1 MRATSE
7 LYKQIIA
14 SGETRNYHVLIN
26 ITLADDTY
34 ITIRDSDIIENS
46 FKILTASSG
55 QNSLD
60 IGSAIIGKCQ
70 FTLKNFDDEWTD
82 YDFFDAEAVV
92 WVGLEGDETNGTQNY
107 LRVGF
112 FTVDEPQYSGS
123 MVSLELLDNMWK
135 FDKDLP
141 SIPLPQT
148 IGQIVN
154 RLCTH
159 CGVTLSSNTFNGA
172 TYQIIELPNTQMNCR
187 ELLQY
192 VAMIGC
198 NFCVMN
204 DQGALVVK
212 WYDTAS
218 RPSDNL
224 DGGTF
229 SSQTTPY
236 SDGDSA
242 DGGNFTN
249 YNTGDDIDGGTFT
262 DNSSVAYFTRLF
274 SRNIGTDIITVTG
287 VKIRIND
294 TDYLRGK
301 EGYVLVL
308 ENPLVTESNVSTVLN
323 MIWNRLKDFNF
334 RTFNVTALPDIA
346 PEVGDCVGVSYK
358 GNMVYSYLTN
368 YTFTPTLSTASL
380 GAVTPTRTLSQRYS
394 KAVQAAVEVARERV
408 TQEIGAY
415 DLAAQRMNQLAI
427 NAMGG
432 YTDFEDSPTGGRIYY
447 LSNAPITKN
456 EQGMCE
462 FPETAVVYKT
472 TGDGFFISTGVD
484 PQTHV
489 RTWTQ
494 GYTPSTGLLVE
505 LLTALKIN
513 AEQIFTGKLEV
524 GGSQTGVAK
533 PYIRVLDGSDNVI
546 CTIDYRGIIMN
557 SGYIASSNYAEQTP
571 EGTFSLI
578 GMKIDVNGNYVKS
591 PHFAFN
597 NSGAYID
604 GEVIANS
611 GQIGAATITQDA
623 IKIIGDVDLYNGSS
637 SFTFKPAD
645 YYFLENF
652 KLLFKT
658 SSGTSTVT
666 LVRHQNGTDTTVGT
680 YTADTEGVES
690 ATIDR
695 TLGGDNYYRI
705 TVTAS
710 TEVIAHDVVIAYM
723 GMEGFRGVLQGIFKG
738 YLESNSGI
746 INGLKYSGS
755 GAFFGSDITLR
766 NADGKGNHEADIHLE
781 GGTSSSEPTI
791 TRTYYDGSSEVTE
804 EVAWGNKQNFIE
816 YELLPPSGN
825 GRVGDLKFVLS
836 SAGKTD
842 LYRVDEN
849 GIWGKLPIGAQVE
862 ANTADEPTDELN
874 SLKIDDV
881 VYAVPKG
888 VDYSTTE
895 QDTGT
900 KYLDGSTIYQRS
912 FLLSTALSLASN
924 TWTNAIQSSTIGEI
938 ISAEGKNADGDMIG
952 IIGRVNNGYTQVL
965 SLMTAT
971 QTLSILTLK
980 YLKALGGYA
989 FNENYQQGS
998 TYTFAPTIEPETFLI
1013 WAIKHFIQVCKSK
1026 GSDWNTAPVFS
1037 YVLTNITSIVSHF
1050 MQYKGDNNG
1059 IGVTLNAGYEYNEYR
1074 MSISV
1079 AFTNGNK
1086 TGRIDQ
1092 GYTAHGDESKYIW
1105 GNESQSSLWA
1115 TRGEYWVKITANGQE
1130 SWVTPEWAYTMYC
1143 RYIGMKYYDNES
1155 STSISTEDVCNY
1167 GIHLL

>member
-1 MRATSE
+1 MRAVSST
-7 LYKQIIA
+7 YKSIIA
-14 SGETRNYHVLIN
+14 SGETRNFTLRIEM
-26 ITLADDTY
+26 TLADGTKFDDLDEPA
-34 ITIRDSDIIENS
+34 ITEEDIMERS
-46 FKILTASSG
+46 FQVLTASSG
-55 QNSLD
+55 QNTFD
-60 IGSAIIGKCQ
+60 IGTAIIGKCV
-70 FTLKNFDDEWTD
+70 FTLNNLDDRYTE
-82 YDFFDAEAVV
+82 YDFFNAEATV
-92 WVGLEGDETNGTQNY
+92 WIGLVGDTNEGTQIY
-107 LRVGF
+107 HRLGF
-112 FTVDEPQYSGS
+112 FTVDEPQLAGS
-123 MVSLELLDNMWK
+123 LITLELLDNMWK
-135 FDKDLP
+135 FDRDLP
-141 SIPLPQT
+141 TIPYPRSI
-148 IGQIVN
+148 GDIVS

-159 CGVTLSSNTFNGA
+159 CGVILATQTFNGSD
-172 TYQIIELPNTQMNCR
+172 YVIQSQPDGDMNCR

-204 DQGALVVK
+204 DQGALAIK
-212 WYDTAS
+212 WYDTAAYNDHTIPRIS
-218 RPSDNL
+218 
-224 DGGTF
+224 TF
-229 SSQTTPY
+229 
-236 SDGDSA
+236 DHL
-242 DGGNFTN
+242 
-249 YNTGDDIDGGTFT
+249 
-262 DNSSVAYFTRLF
+262 FTR
-274 SRNIGTDIITVTG
+274 NVGTDELTITG
-287 VKIRIND
+287 VKIKINENE
-294 TDYLRGK
+294 YLIGM
-301 EGYVLVL
+301 EGYVLTL
-308 ENPLVTESNVSTVLN
+308 ENPLITEDNVSAILN
-323 MIWNRLKDFNF
+323 IIWNRLNGFVL
-334 RTFNVTALPDIA
+334 RTFNVTTLPDIA
-346 PEVGDCVGVSYK
+346 PEVGDCVAVNYK
-358 GNMVYSYLTN
+358 GDLVYSYLTN
-368 YTFTPTLSTASL
+368 NTFTPSLLTSSL
-380 GAVTPTRTLSQRYS
+380 GAVTPTRALSQRYS
-394 KAVQAAVEVARERV
+394 KTVQAAVEIARQKV
-408 TQEIGAY
+408 DQQIGIY
-415 DLAAQRMNQLAI
+415 DLTAQRMNQLAI

-432 YTDFEDSPTGGRIYY
+432 YTDFDDLTTGGRVYY
-447 LSNAPITKN
+447 LSNAPITKDA
-456 EQGMCE
+456 QTGLCV
-462 FPETAVVYKT
+462 FPDSAVVYKT
-472 TGDGFFISTGVD
+472 TGDGFFVSVSGGVD
-484 PQTHV
+484 PVTHE
-489 RTWTQ
+489 RIWTQ

-533 PYIRVLDGSDNVI
+533 PYIRVLDGLDNVI

-578 GMKIDVNGNYVKS
+578 GMKIDVNGSYVKS

-611 GQIGAATITQDA
+611 GRIGAATITQDA
-623 IKIIGDVDLYNGSS
+623 IKIIGDVELYNGSS

-666 LVRHQNGTDTTVGT
+666 LVRHQNGTDTTIGT
-680 YTADTEGVES
+680 YTATTEGVES
-690 ATIDR
+690 AYIDR

-746 INGLKYSGS
+746 INGLRYNGS
-755 GAFFGSDITLR
+755 GDFYGSDITLR

-791 TRTYYDGSSEVTE
+791 TRTYYDGSADITE

-862 ANTADEPTDELN
+862 ANTADEPTDVLN
-874 SLKIDDV
+874 SLKIDNA

-888 VDYSTTE
+888 QVDYSTAE

-900 KYLDGSTIYQRS
+900 KYLDGSSIYQRS

-938 ISAEGKNADGDMIG
+938 ISAEGKNANGDMIG
-952 IIGRVNNGYTQVL
+952 IVGRVNNGYAQVL
-965 SLMTAT
+965 SLMSAT
-971 QTLSILTLK
+971 QSITILTLK
-980 YLKALGGYA
+980 YLKAIGGYA

-998 TYTFAPTIEPETFLI
+998 TYTFAPTIEPEDFLT
-1013 WAIKHFIQVCKSK
+1013 WLVKHFINICKTK
-1026 GSDWNTAPVFS
+1026 EGWSDLSVFS
-1037 YVLTNITSIVSHF
+1037 YVLVNLTSIVSRF
-1050 MQYKGDNNG
+1050 MQYKGNNNG
-1059 IGVTLNAGYEYNEYR
+1059 IGVSIAINTNYSSSE
-1074 MSISV
+1074 MSFFIYVSY
-1079 AFTNGNK
+1079 ANGNK
-1086 TGRIDQ
+1086 TARVAES
-1092 GYTAHGDESKYIW
+1092 YTEYGDSSKYLW

-1115 TRGEYWVKITANGQE
+1115 TRGQYLYQLYVNKTTGATRENWI
-1130 SWVTPEWAYTMYC
+1130 TPEWAYATYC
-1143 RYIGMKYYDNES
+1143 RYLGVKIGTDNSTYLGTES
-1155 STSISTEDVCNY
+1155 LTNY

>member
-1 MRATSE
+1 MRAVSST
-7 LYKQIIA
+7 YKSIIA
-14 SGETRNYHVLIN
+14 SGETRNFTLRIEM
-26 ITLADDTY
+26 TLADGTKFDDIDEPA
-34 ITIRDSDIIENS
+34 ITEADIMERS
-46 FKILTASSG
+46 FQVLTASSG
-55 QNSLD
+55 QNTFD
-60 IGSAIIGKCQ
+60 IGTAIIGKCV
-70 FTLKNFDDEWTD
+70 FTLNNLDDRWTE
-82 YDFFDAEAVV
+82 YDFFDAEATV
-92 WVGLEGDETNGTQNY
+92 WIGLVGDTNEGTQIY
-107 LRVGF
+107 HRLGF
-112 FTVDEPQYSGS
+112 FTVDEPQRAGS
-123 MVSLELLDNMWK
+123 LISLELLDNMWK
-135 FDKDLP
+135 FDRDLP
-141 SIPLPQT
+141 TIPYPLT
-148 IGQIVN
+148 IGDIVS

-159 CGVTLSSNTFNGA
+159 CGVILATQTFNGSD
-172 TYQIIELPNTQMNCR
+172 YIIQSQPDVNMNCR

-192 VAMIGC
+192 GAMIGC
-198 NFCVMN
+198 NFCAMN
-204 DQGALVVK
+204 DQGALAVK
-212 WYDTAS
+212 WYDTDAYNDHTIPRIS
-218 RPSDNL
+218 
-224 DGGTF
+224 TF
-229 SSQTTPY
+229 
-236 SDGDSA
+236 DHL
-242 DGGNFTN
+242 
-249 YNTGDDIDGGTFT
+249 
-262 DNSSVAYFTRLF
+262 FTR
-274 SRNIGTDIITVTG
+274 NVGTDEITITG
-287 VKIRIND
+287 VKVKINEN
-294 TDYLRGK
+294 DYLIGSD
-301 EGYVLVL
+301 GYVLTL
-308 ENPLVTESNVSTVLN
+308 ENPLINEDNVRTILN
-323 MIWNRLKDFNF
+323 IIWNRLNGFKL
-334 RTFNVTALPDIA
+334 RTFNATTLPDIA
-346 PEVGDCVGVSYK
+346 PEVGDCVAVDYK
-358 GNMVYSYLTN
+358 GNLVYTYLTN
-368 YTFTPTLSTASL
+368 NTFTPSLLTASL
-380 GAVTPTRTLSQRYS
+380 GAVTPTRALSQRYS
-394 KAVQAAVEVARERV
+394 KTVQAAVEIARQKV
-408 TQEIGAY
+408 DQQIGIY
-415 DLAAQRMNQLAI
+415 DLTAQRMNQLAI

-432 YTDFEDSPTGGRIYY
+432 YTDFDDLTTGGRVYY
-447 LSNAPITKN
+447 LSNAPITKDA
-456 EQGMCE
+456 QTGLCV
-462 FPETAVVYKT
+462 FPDSAVVYKT
-472 TGDGFFISTGVD
+472 TGDGFFVSVSGGVD
-484 PQTHV
+484 PDTHE
-489 RTWTQ
+489 RIWTQ

-533 PYIRVLDGSDNVI
+533 PYIRVLDGSDNEI

-578 GMKIDVNGNYVKS
+578 GMKIDVNGSYVKS

-597 NSGAYID
+597 NNGAYID

-666 LVRHQNGTDTTVGT
+666 LIKHQNGTDTTVGT

-746 INGLKYSGS
+746 INGLRYSGS
-755 GAFFGSDITLR
+755 GDFFGEDIRLINDT
-766 NADGKGNHEADIHLE
+766 NEIHLE
-781 GGTSSSEPTI
+781 GGTSSTEPTI
-791 TRTYYDGSSEVTE
+791 TRTHNGNTE
-804 EVAWGNKQNFIE
+804 EVAWGNKQNYIGHE
-816 YELLPPSGN
+816 ILPPSSN
-825 GRVGDLKFVLS
+825 GREGDLMIAPALQGNAES
-836 SAGKTD
+836 
-842 LYRVDEN
+842 LYRYENDEW
-849 GIWGKLPIGAQVE
+849 IEVQLSAQVE

-874 SLKIDDV
+874 SLKVNDV
-881 VYAVPKG
+881 VYVVPKG
-888 VDYSTTE
+888 QVDYSTTE
-895 QDTGT
+895 QDTGM
-900 KYLDGSTIYQRS
+900 KYLDGSSIYQRS

-952 IIGRVNNGYTQVL
+952 IVGRVNNGYTQVL
-965 SLMTAT
+965 SLMNAT
-971 QTLSILTLK
+971 QTLTILTLK
-980 YLKALGGYA
+980 YLKAIGGYA

-1050 MQYKGDNNG
+1050 MQYRGSNNG
-1059 IGVTLNAGYEYNEYR
+1059 IGVTLNAFYESNEFR
-1074 MSISV
+1074 MSIFV

-1092 GYTAHGDESKYIW
+1092 SYTAHGDESKYIF
-1105 GNESQSSLWA
+1105 GSAGQSSLWA
-1115 TRGEYWVKITANGQE
+1115 TRGEYWVKITASGQE
-1130 SWVTPEWAYTMYC
+1130 SWVTPEWAYTMYS
-1143 RYIGMKYYDNES
+1143 RYIGVKYYDGES
-1155 STSISTEDVCNY
+1155 STTISTNVITNY